1 MNFENQTMIHIGAEV
16 LLFGGLVFWSKKRLD
31 AADQK
36 IEELEERLAKYEQ
49 MFMHLQEGLTKHDNA
64 LRQIYGMPPNPR
76 GPEQSGSPN
85 PVSIR
90 SPGDN
95 QHENRHSPTQN
106 PREGQNAAEGTS
118 TGTSSGTP
126 SAASMGNTK
135 NPGQT
140 TLPARHEGAEVQ
152 TKHEPDISPEDLDKI
167 LEEELRQNS
176 AGESEVTLEIDT
188 QIEKRVGGSGR
199 KTSKKKISKSRT
211 RIANPNV

>member
-1 MNFENQTMIHIGAEV
+1 MNFENQTLIHIGAEV
-16 LLFGGLVFWSKKRLD
+16 VLFGGLVFWSKKRLD

-76 GPEQSGSPN
+76 GPEQSASGGPN
-85 PVSIR
+85 PVSIH
-90 SPGDN
+90 SPGEN
-95 QHENRHSPTQN
+95 QHENQRSPNQN
-106 PREGQNAAEGTS
+106 PREGQNAVEGTS
-118 TGTSSGTP
+118 TGIPSGTP
-126 SAASMGNTK
+126 AGNSK
-135 NPGQT
+135 SLGE
-140 TLPARHEGAEVQ
+140 PARPLRAEVQ
-152 TKHEPDISPEDLDKI
+152 TKDEPDISPDDLDKI

-211 RIANPNV
+211 RIANPNA